1 VVPAGGS
8 RLEFNPVGATV
19 PLTALHLARLG
30 AYHGWPPDDV
40 AEFLATRLRNV
51 SEEEATRLAHEAHR
65 EHESVEEAERS
76 RLDEEARQAEHDLR
90 RRRSREPALD
100 RTPATER
107 AVADALEA
115 ATVFHGATGLSF
127 EGLCD
132 LIEGAFLLPRRAA
145 ALVAEEAI
153 EQAARL
159 DERTS

>member
-1 VVPAGGS
+1 M
-8 RLEFNPVGATV
+8 GATV

-40 AEFLATRLRNV
+40 AEFLATRLTNV
-51 SEEEATRLAHEAHR
+51 SEEEATRLAHEAND
-65 EHESVEEAERS
+65 EYQSFDEAERA

-90 RRRSREPALD
+90 RRRSREPNLP

-107 AVADALEA
+107 AIADALEA
-115 ATVFHGATGLSF
+115 ATVFHGATGLAF

-132 LIEGAFLLPRRAA
+132 LIEGAFLLPRRVAA
-145 ALVAEEAI
+145 MVAEEAI

-159 DERTS
+159 DERAG